1 MLLGKITR
9 ISLQLTLAAV
19 MICAAGCSGG
29 KDGGVFRTEA
39 LDTSS

>member
-19 MICAAGCSGG
+19 MICAAGCSDR
-29 KDGGVFRTEA
+29 KEAGVFRTEA